1 MAGFFSLLIGYFVF
15 LIISYFNSRE
25 IGIRNQFYRE
35 DRKEYAIKNN
45 KPVWFERMN
54 GDERV
59 YLEVNTNKRVYKGT
73 DKYGLKR
80 WYYEKTKKPMQ
91 YAEDKKILQSLVHNK
106 SIALNNNKKWCV
118 AENFWD
124 DSIIRLENDIL
135 LTNTYLDDFVNRD
148 NPFEILEWN
157 NYAREWNKVN
167 INKISKRFI
176 KNNTSLFCYSNST
189 PEQKE
194 KAKEYFYN
202 NNPLNQKVY
211 LKNMR
216 PYQLYLIVEPKTEE
230 YDSPIKTKQYLIRF
244 GKNEIFDFKTQHC
257 ISDKQISDYW
267 SKWYALTENEYLD
280 LTLTDEG
287 TGICYFKI
295 ELNTVFLLKGY
306 LKPINIKDIS
316 FVEGIKEPKW
326 RLNNCGI
333 VKAFDGEGNFVEDII
348 NYN

>member
-1 MAGFFSLLIGYFVF
+1 MAGFFSILIGYFVF
-15 LIISYFNSRE
+15 LIISYYKVNKF
-25 IGIRNQFYRE
+25 GVRNQFYRDE
-35 DRKEYAIKNN
+35 RKKYAINNN
-45 KPVWFERMN
+45 KSVWFERMD
-54 GDERV
+54 GDERI
-59 YLEVNTNKRVYKGT
+59 YLKTDNNRKVYKGV

-80 WYYEKTKKPMQ
+80 WYYEKSEQPMQ
-91 YAEDKKILQSLVHNK
+91 YTEDKRILQSLIHNK
-106 SIALNNNKKWCV
+106 NIALNNNKKWCIV
-118 AENFWD
+118 ENFWD

-135 LTNTYLDDFVNRD
+135 LTNTYLDDFTNRD
-148 NPFEILEWN
+148 NPFEILKWN

-167 INKISKRFI
+167 LDKISKRLI

-216 PYQLYLIVEPKTEE
+216 SYQLHLIVEPKTEK

-244 GKNEIFDFKTQHC
+244 GRKEYFDFKTQHC
-257 ISDKQISDYW
+257 ISDKQISNYW
-267 SKWYALTENEYLD
+267 SKWYALTEKEYLD

-287 TGICYFKI
+287 TGICYSKI
-295 ELNTVFLLKGY
+295 ELNTILSLKNF
-306 LKPINIKDIS
+306 LKPINIEDIA
-316 FVEGIKEPKW
+316 FIKGVKEPKW
-326 RLNNCGI
+326 RLKNCGI
-333 VKAFDGEGNFVEDII
+333 IKAFDDEGNFIEDII

>member
-1 MAGFFSLLIGYFVF
+1 MAGFFSILIGYFVF
-15 LIISYFNSRE
+15 LIISYYKVNKF
-25 IGIRNQFYRE
+25 GVRNQFYRDE
-35 DRKEYAIKNN
+35 RKKYAINNN
-45 KPVWFERMN
+45 KSVWFERMN
-54 GDERV
+54 R
-59 YLEVNTNKRVYKGT
+59 KVYKGV

-80 WYYEKTKKPMQ
+80 WYYEKSEQPMQ
-91 YAEDKKILQSLVHNK
+91 YTEDKRILQSLIHNK
-106 SIALNNNKKWCV
+106 NIALNNNKKWCIV
-118 AENFWD
+118 ENFWD

-135 LTNTYLDDFVNRD
+135 LTNTYLDDFTNRD
-148 NPFEILEWN
+148 NPFEILKWN

-167 INKISKRFI
+167 LDKISKRLI

-216 PYQLYLIVEPKTEE
+216 SYQLHLIVEPKTEK

-244 GKNEIFDFKTQHC
+244 GRKEYFDFKTQHC
-257 ISDKQISDYW
+257 ISDKQISNYW
-267 SKWYALTENEYLD
+267 SKWYALTEKEYLD

-295 ELNTVFLLKGY
+295 ELNTILSLKNF
-306 LKPINIKDIS
+306 LKPINIEDIA
-316 FVEGIKEPKW
+316 FVKGVKEPEW
-326 RLNNCGI
+326 RLKNCGI
-333 VKAFDGEGNFVEDII
+333 IKAFDDEGNFIEDLK
-348 NYN
+348 

>member
-1 MAGFFSLLIGYFVF
+1 
-15 LIISYFNSRE
+15 
-25 IGIRNQFYRE
+25 
-35 DRKEYAIKNN
+35 
-45 KPVWFERMN
+45 MN
-54 GDERV
+54 GDERI
-59 YLEVNTNKRVYKGT
+59 YLELKSNRRVYKDI

-80 WYYEKTKKPMQ
+80 WYYEKTRQPMQ
-91 YAEDKKILQSLVHNK
+91 YIRYDRILQSLNLNK
-106 SIALNNNKKWCV
+106 ANAFINNKKWCV
-118 AENFWD
+118 AEGFWD
-124 DSIIRLENDIL
+124 DSIIRLENNVL
-135 LTNTYLDDFVNRD
+135 LSNTYLDDFVNRD

-157 NYAREWNKVN
+157 DYAREWNKRN
-167 INKISKRFI
+167 SDKISKRLI

-216 PYQLYLIVEPKTEE
+216 PYQLYLIVEPKTEK

-244 GKNEIFDFKTQHC
+244 GKEEYFDFKAQHC
-257 ISDKQISDYW
+257 ISDKQISNYW
-267 SKWYALTENEYLD
+267 SKWYALTEDEYLD

-287 TGICYFKI
+287 IGVCYFKI
-295 ELNTVFLLKGY
+295 ELNTVSLLKGY

-333 VKAFDGEGNFVEDII
+333 VKAFDIERNFIEDIVE
-348 NYN
+348 NN